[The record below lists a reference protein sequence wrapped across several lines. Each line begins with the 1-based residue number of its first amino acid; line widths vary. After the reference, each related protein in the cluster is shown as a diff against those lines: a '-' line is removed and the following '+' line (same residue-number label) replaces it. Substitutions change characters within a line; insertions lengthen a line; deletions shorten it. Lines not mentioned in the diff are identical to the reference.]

1 MNSTIIELSV
11 HAWHFVLKELHREET
26 GACYGI
32 IQPTEKYQK
41 LSLKSTNLI
50 NYTSSD
56 NYNLGATL
64 AQYNL
69 TTNYL
74 EPIINLQSPLTQ
86 THTVDTAIT
95 KRPGATWNDL
105 TSKYSSPNCYS
116 SPSIASP
123 INLSRNN
130 NN

>member
-1 MNSTIIELSV
+1 MLVHDILITLAPRRTWRLSV
-11 HAWHFVLKELHREET
+11 NNSR
-26 GACYGI
+26 CYGI

-69 TTNYL
+69 T
-74 EPIINLQSPLTQ
+74 IN
-86 THTVDTAIT
+86 
-95 KRPGATWNDL
+95 
-105 TSKYSSPNCYS
+105 
-116 SPSIASP
+116 
-123 INLSRNN
+123 
-130 NN
+130 

>member
-1 MNSTIIELSV
+1 MTTLEISLRLTIMFSL
-11 HAWHFVLKELHREET
+11 
-26 GACYGI
+26 CYGI

-50 NYTSSD
+50 NDTSSD

-74 EPIINLQSPLTQ
+74 EPSVAT
-86 THTVDTAIT
+86 DT
-95 KRPGATWNDL
+95 N
-105 TSKYSSPNCYS
+105 SQ
-116 SPSIASP
+116 
-123 INLSRNN
+123 
-130 NN
+130 